1 MQHLP
6 RQLRVS
12 QIVTARL
19 LRVDSC
25 RFVRG
30 QLITT
35 LRRSSHDNVL
45 LCCLCGYP
53 HSTNSATTSA
63 TVVLD
68 HLCQP
73 TKLRVALLN
82 VLIASKSLRLSSWM
96 GSLCPHL
103 PEQQCADLSSNRS
116 SKMHLTSDRT
126 SDRHAGSRDKQAWR
140 TDAAEAI
147 CVAWST

>member
-1 MQHLP
+1 MQHLA
-6 RQLRVS
+6 RQLGES

-19 LRVDSC
+19 LRVDPC
-25 RFVRG
+25 RTVQG

-35 LRRSSHDNVL
+35 RRRSSHDNDL

-73 TKLRVALLN
+73 TKLRVAFLN
-82 VLIASKSLRLSSWM
+82 VLILR
-96 GSLCPHL
+96 
-103 PEQQCADLSSNRS
+103 
-116 SKMHLTSDRT
+116 
-126 SDRHAGSRDKQAWR
+126 
-140 TDAAEAI
+140 I
-147 CVAWST
+147 VYV